1 MSLSCNDAIHYLTVM
16 YFVFKSSFSLGSL
29 FNTILMYNEQE
40 KYLHIY
46 LWVFVFS
53 FGAGVSQS
61 FYVLTKAK
69 NVPLRG
75 KIQPV

>member
-1 MSLSCNDAIHYLTVM
+1 
-16 YFVFKSSFSLGSL
+16 
-29 FNTILMYNEQE
+29 MYNEQE

-46 LWVFVFS
+46 LWVFVFR